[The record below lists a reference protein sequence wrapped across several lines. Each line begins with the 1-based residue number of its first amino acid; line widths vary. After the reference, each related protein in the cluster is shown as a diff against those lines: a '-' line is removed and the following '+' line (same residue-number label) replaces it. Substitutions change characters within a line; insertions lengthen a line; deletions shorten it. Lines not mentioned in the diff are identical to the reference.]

1 MSCQYTYTQH
11 NAQRHITS
19 SSKSP
24 EPQSNQNKA
33 SGNAHGESA
42 GQGTVFF
49 KSIMIGKKGRGPD
62 MPGDQEDLT
71 TEPRTWETPAESE
84 HPMIVTA
91 NVVSNRFT
99 GATER
104 MQGVAG

>member
-1 MSCQYTYTQH
+1 
-11 NAQRHITS
+11 
-19 SSKSP
+19 
-24 EPQSNQNKA
+24 
-33 SGNAHGESA
+33 
-42 GQGTVFF
+42 
-49 KSIMIGKKGRGPD
+49 